1 MTPGAALPCVLY
13 DDSCGF
19 CRRWVPFWGPTL
31 LRHGFAIAPLQSPWV
46 AEAIPLPA
54 DELLHDIR
62 LLLPTGD
69 HLHGAEAYRY
79 VMRRIWWAWPLYLL
93 SVTPGLSRL
102 FDLGYRTFAR
112 NRHRFSRAC
121 GLPGGGG

>member
-1 MTPGAALPCVLY
+1 MAK
-13 DDSCGF
+13 
-19 CRRWVPFWGPTL
+19 
-31 LRHGFAIAPLQSPWV
+31 
-46 AEAIPLPA
+46 AIPLPA

-62 LLLPTGD
+62 LILPTGD
-69 HLHGAEAYRY
+69 HLHGTAVYRH
-79 VMRRIWWAWPLYLL
+79 VMRRIWWAWPLFLL

-121 GLPGGGG
+121 GLPGGGR